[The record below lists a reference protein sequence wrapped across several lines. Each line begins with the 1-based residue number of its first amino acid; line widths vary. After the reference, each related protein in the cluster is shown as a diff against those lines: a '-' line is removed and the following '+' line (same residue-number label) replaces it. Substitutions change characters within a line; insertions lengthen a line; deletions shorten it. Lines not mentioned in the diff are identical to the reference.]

1 MEEQEKQERRPDI
14 FSKVVRAGKRT
25 YFFDVKTTRNGEY
38 YLTITESKRRFL
50 NDQGK
55 FVYEKHKIFL
65 YREDFEKFVTGL
77 DGAIRYIETG
87 VGVGDTDLTEEG
99 EDTDNIHVNV
109 NFEDLGGD
117 DEKAK
122 ED

>member
-25 YFFDVKTTRNGEY
+25 YFFDVKTTRNGEF

-87 VGVGDTDLTEEG
+87 TGVSDTVTEEEG
-99 EDTDNIHVNV
+99 DPDSIHVDV
-109 NFEDLGGD
+109 NFEDLGND
-117 DEKAK
+117 EEKAAD
-122 ED
+122 E